1 MSLIIAKTGNR
12 QQATGNRQ
20 QATGNRQQAT
30 GHYTYRLNNRVN
42 YQIAQFHNSVSF
54 PHSHG
59 KTPDTPVWAYTGFL
73 YCQRRKTIYPP
84 LIHNPR
90 SKA

>member
-30 GHYTYRLNNRVN
+30 GNYTYRLNKRVN
-42 YQIAQFHNSVSF
+42 YQIAQFNNSVSF

-59 KTPDTPVWAYTGFL
+59 KTPDVPVWARTGFFIL
-73 YCQRRKTIYPP
+73 SAAQDKIPAANTQ
-84 LIHNPR
+84 
-90 SKA
+90 SKE